1 MSGVLNKKL
10 QSKQNSGFEEKQ
22 SSWWCQIALKSRF
35 GLLYAWIILVVFFS
49 ILKPSVFFT
58 KSNFAAILALQ
69 SIMLTLT
76 LALIPSLAAGEFDMS
91 AGGVLGL
98 SLVLVGYLNVLKG
111 WPIGLTIMVALGS
124 GLLVG
129 LINTLLI
136 VILDMD
142 SIVVTLGMGTLLAGL
157 AMGINSLPIGGISK
171 TLVNAVRH
179 EVFGLQMSFFYTLAL
194 TVLLWYVFSYTP
206 LGRYIYFV
214 GGGRNV
220 AQLAGIRVKLIRSLC
235 LVFASFVAAADGVML
250 AGQLGSSDPT
260 IGPTLILPAF
270 ASAFLG
276 TTAVVQGRF
285 NPWGSFIAVYFI
297 ATGVTGLQLLG
308 LSGWIEQVFY
318 GAALIV
324 GVMLSRLSSQMVS
337 EN

>member
-1 MSGVLNKKL
+1 
-10 QSKQNSGFEEKQ
+10 
-22 SSWWCQIALKSRF
+22 
-35 GLLYAWIILVVFFS
+35 
-49 ILKPSVFFT
+49 
-58 KSNFAAILALQ
+58 
-69 SIMLTLT
+69 MLTLT

-235 LVFASFVAAADGVML
+235 LVFAGFVAAADGVML